1 MAVDDFAQ
9 YISSPPDT
17 MAAHAGAVLGR
28 ALRESGQ
35 ALERLGLRA
44 IEKPVFK
51 EAFSRHRNVMNLFEK
66 CVRATA
72 ARAPGRPSSAACSGT
87 HHFHAPAVLSP
98 ASSTP
103 SFPSLPCLPPPRRHP
118 VVATDAFVAPNATVV
133 GRVAVNA
140 QSSVWYGA
148 VVRGDLNT
156 VTIGRYSAIQD
167 RAVVHTAASVEG
179 HVEANTVVGDY
190 VIIGA
195 CLEARA
201 PVPPPPPLAFR
212 LR

>member
-1 MAVDDFAQ
+1 M
-9 YISSPPDT
+9 
-17 MAAHAGAVLGR
+17 R
-28 ALRESGQ
+28 A
-35 ALERLGLRA
+35 
-44 IEKPVFK
+44 
-51 EAFSRHRNVMNLFEK
+51 
-66 CVRATA
+66 
-72 ARAPGRPSSAACSGT
+72 
-87 HHFHAPAVLSP
+87 APAGKALQLHCTPTTPAPPAAPLYLPALLLPSP
-98 ASSTP
+98 
-103 SFPSLPCLPPPRRHP
+103 FLPRPPPRPSPCRHP

-195 CLEARA
+195 LLWEARWRL
-201 PVPPPPPLAFR
+201 PPSPRPCL
-212 LR
+212 